1 MLLLEN
7 MIEVVA
13 AIIKVNNKFLCCQR
27 NKNKYEY
34 ISKKYEFPGGKIEK
48 NESKEEALKREIREE
63 LGLKI
68 YIEKLVKTI
77 EYSYPDFD
85 IRMHCFLCSVDN
97 FDIKLNDHISYRL
110 MKSDELHLLDWVPAD
125 LELINLLEDKNE
137 I

>member
-1 MLLLEN
+1 

-110 MKSDELHLLDWVPAD
+110 MESDELHLLDWVPAD

>member
-1 MLLLEN
+1 

-48 NESKEEALKREIREE
+48 NETKEEALKREIREE

-110 MKSDELHLLDWVPAD
+110 MESDELHLLDWVPAD

>member
-1 MLLLEN
+1 

-77 EYSYPDFD
+77 EYSYPDFE

-110 MKSDELHLLDWVPAD
+110 MESDELHLLDWVPAD

>member
-1 MLLLEN
+1 

-48 NESKEEALKREIREE
+48 NETKEEALKREIREE

-68 YIEKLVKTI
+68 YIEKLVKT
-77 EYSYPDFD
+77 
-85 IRMHCFLCSVDN
+85 
-97 FDIKLNDHISYRL
+97 NDYYFSR
-110 MKSDELHLLDWVPAD
+110 
-125 LELINLLEDKNE
+125 
-137 I
+137 

>member
-1 MLLLEN
+1 

-48 NESKEEALKREIREE
+48 NETKEEALKREIREE

-68 YIEKLVKTI
+68 YIEKLVKII

-110 MKSDELHLLDWVPAD
+110 MESDELHLLDWVPAD

>member
-1 MLLLEN
+1 

-13 AIIKVNNKFLCCQR
+13 AIINVNNKFLCCQR

-48 NESKEEALKREIREE
+48 NETKEEALKREIREE

-110 MKSDELHLLDWVPAD
+110 MESDELHLLDWVPAD

>member
-1 MLLLEN
+1 

-48 NESKEEALKREIREE
+48 NETKEEALKREIREE

-77 EYSYPDFD
+77 EYSYPDFE

-110 MKSDELHLLDWVPAD
+110 MESDELHLLDWVPAD

>member
-1 MLLLEN
+1 

-48 NESKEEALKREIREE
+48 NETKEEALRREIREE

-68 YIEKLVKTI
+68 YIDKLVKTI
-77 EYSYPDFD
+77 DYSYPDFN

-110 MKSDELHLLDWVPAD
+110 MEVDKLHLLDWVPAD

>member
-1 MLLLEN
+1 

-48 NESKEEALKREIREE
+48 NETKEDALKREIREE

-68 YIEKLVKTI
+68 YIEKLAKTI

-85 IRMHCFLCSVDN
+85 IRMHCFLCSVDK

-110 MKSDELHLLDWVPAD
+110 MESDELHLLDWVPAD
-125 LELINLLEDKNE
+125 LELIKLLEDKNE

>member
-1 MLLLEN
+1 

>member
-1 MLLLEN
+1 

-48 NESKEEALKREIREE
+48 DETKEEALKREIREE

-110 MKSDELHLLDWVPAD
+110 MESDELHLLDWVPAD

>member
-48 NESKEEALKREIREE
+48 NETKEEALKREIREE

-77 EYSYPDFD
+77 EYSYPDFE

-110 MKSDELHLLDWVPAD
+110 MESDELHLLDWVPAD